1 MVAQGDIENALA
13 DCNQAI
19 RLEPKNATAYEI
31 RGTIWQQWDN
41 EEKALTDW
49 TTAIRLDPKQLMAHF
64 YLARHWNSGR
74 QLEKAISEYGKVLQ
88 IDPKF
93 LDVES
98 RRGDLVEL
106 KAANDKTI
114 TECDQ
119 AIAADLTDA
128 NAYRR
133 RGIAWIVRGE
143 RDKAIAD
150 WTAAIRLSP
159 QDASAYK
166 TRGSARLAAGQYDGA
181 IDDWS
186 KVIELQPDQ
195 PMAYTNRAYAWSKKG
210 AIDKGARRFE
220 RGNSAEQLR
229 CDGTQ
234 QSGVRLEEKGR
245 YHQAIADYA
254 EAIRRDRDC
263 GEAYLGLAE
272 IHAACPDARYRNGR
286 CSSKTQSRRSNCSGE
301 ERVQF
306 LVAAA
311 AYAEFA
317 DFESA
322 CKWQELAIRRAPE
335 QSKAKYRAVLRS
347 ISPTSRCGKRR

>member
-1 MVAQGDIENALA
+1 MRPVLLTILLCFAGVTPGRCVAGQVAEAFVIITDNAFKSAGGKSPQVAKGETVLSLEKREGDVLHVLYLGPRGMAYGSVARSDVIPLAESLDFLTKEVLRTPTAAAYLHRATAWSAQGDIENALA

-93 LDVES
+93 LDAES

-119 AIAADLTDA
+119 AIAADPTDA

-133 RGIAWIVRGE
+133 RGSAWIVRGE

-166 TRGSARLAAGQYDGA
+166 TRGSRD
-181 IDDWS
+181 S
-186 KVIELQPDQ
+186 PRVNTTVRS
-195 PMAYTNRAYAWSKKG
+195 MT
-210 AIDKGARRFE
+210 GARSSSFNRINRWRTRTE
-220 RGNSAEQLR
+220 PTHGQKR
-229 CDGTQ
+229 
-234 QSGVRLEEKGR
+234 VR
-245 YHQAIADYA
+245 
-254 EAIRRDRDC
+254 
-263 GEAYLGLAE
+263 
-272 IHAACPDARYRNGR
+272 
-286 CSSKTQSRRSNCSGE
+286 STRRSP
-301 ERVQF
+301 
-306 LVAAA
+306 
-311 AYAEFA
+311 
-317 DFESA
+317 
-322 CKWQELAIRRAPE
+322 I
-335 QSKAKYRAVLRS
+335 
-347 ISPTSRCGKRR
+347 